1 MADDIVDESIT
12 DWVAET
18 TPRERVHRIVERAYD
33 PLSADEVADRAETTP
48 KTARKHLA
56 ELAQEG
62 FLTRTAQPDRQA
74 TLYRR
79 SPTSLVT
86 EEAAHINRAVSQ
98 SEITER
104 IAAMERDLQSYRET
118 AGAESPEDAVLGD
131 TQIDEELLY
140 EWRSTRRNLRFA
152 KAALAISRAEEAV
165 DRSLAQ

>member
-1 MADDIVDESIT
+1 MAEDIVDESVA
-12 DWVAET
+12 DWVTAT
-18 TPRERVHRIVERAYD
+18 TPRERVHSVVERADD
-33 PLSADEVADRAETTP
+33 PLSADEVADGAETTP
-48 KTARKHLA
+48 KTARKHLE

-62 FLTRTAQPDRQA
+62 FLTRTSQPDRQA

-98 SEITER
+98 SELTER

-118 AGAESPEDAVLGD
+118 TGADSPADAVLK
-131 TQIDEELLY
+131 DEALDDELLY

-152 KAALAISRAEEAV
+152 RAALAISRAEETV
-165 DRSLAQ
+165 DRSFAR